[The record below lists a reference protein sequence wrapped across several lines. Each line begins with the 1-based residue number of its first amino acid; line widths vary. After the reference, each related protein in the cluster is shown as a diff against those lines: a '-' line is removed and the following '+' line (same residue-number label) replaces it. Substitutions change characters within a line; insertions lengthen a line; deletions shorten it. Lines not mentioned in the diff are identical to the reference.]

1 MSNSS
6 DYEEQPDYPVEFY
19 NKEMLLHLFY
29 DDGMPDSH
37 TSMSTL
43 IQNKIKPLTEKAQK
57 WLTHEVN
64 RSIMMGKD
72 CTLVSTIGGKYY
84 WVANEFKE
92 WAKKLALHHGVL
104 RVVTSSNNCV
114 VLLTKKKT
122 VVTILIY
129 GNNRFDLHKPA
140 PKVIEAPKKKA
151 APAKRTPH
159 PKKRFASK
167 RIEEEADDDSFEED
181 YELSQQ
187 TTPLKAFY
195 NYKGK

>member
-1 MSNSS
+1 MSDS
-6 DYEEQPDYPVEFY
+6 DSEPDYPVEFY
-19 NKEMLLHLFY
+19 NKEMLLHLFF
-29 DDGMPDSH
+29 DDQHDSH
-37 TSMSTL
+37 TPMATL
-43 IQNKIKPLTEKAQK
+43 IQKKIKPLTEKAQK
-57 WLTHEVN
+57 WLAREVN

-84 WVANEFKE
+84 WVADEFKE
-92 WAKKLALHHGVL
+92 WAKKLALHYGVL
-104 RVVTSSNNCV
+104 RVVSSSNNCI
-114 VLLTKKKT
+114 VLLTKKET

-151 APAKRTPH
+151 APAKRTTPH

-167 RIEEEADDDSFEED
+167 RIEDEDSFEED

-187 TTPLKAFY
+187 ITPLKAFY
-195 NYKGK
+195 NRKGK